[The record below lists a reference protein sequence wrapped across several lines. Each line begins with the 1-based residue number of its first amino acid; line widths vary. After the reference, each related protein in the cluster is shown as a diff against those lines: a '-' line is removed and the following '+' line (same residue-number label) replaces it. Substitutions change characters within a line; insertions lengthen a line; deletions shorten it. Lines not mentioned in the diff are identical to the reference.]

1 MMGRADFAYAQAR
14 IQARHGT
21 RLTERDW
28 RRLEAMHNV
37 AQYLHALRAAGRA
50 RWTERITP
58 DMSSHAVEARLRA
71 EWRCYAEEI
80 ARFQPEPWHAAVAW
94 TAFLADLPVL
104 DHLLRGGVV
113 HRWMAEDEI
122 YAPWAHRD
130 ARERAQAL
138 AASPVAALLREAS
151 AGTPML
157 RAWLNVWRRLWPRT
171 SAAQSDPLESVV
183 RAVIAHG
190 AVLRNPRVAS
200 SVGPRMA
207 LAQRMSI
214 LFRRHVETA
223 AASIA
228 HLFLEALDLERLRA
242 GLVRRVLL
250 EPQRADAA

>member
-1 MMGRADFAYAQAR
+1 
-14 IQARHGT
+14 
-21 RLTERDW
+21 
-28 RRLEAMHNV
+28 
-37 AQYLHALRAAGRA
+37 
-50 RWTERITP
+50 
-58 DMSSHAVEARLRA
+58 MSSHAVEARLRA

-122 YAPWAHRD
+122 YAPWHRAD

-157 RAWLNVWRRLWPRT
+157 RAWLSVWRRLWPRT
-171 SAAQSDPLESVV
+171 SGAQSGPLESVV
-183 RAVIAHG
+183 RAVIDHG
-190 AVLRNPRVAS
+190 AVLQNSKTAS
-200 SVGPRMA
+200 SLGLRMA
-207 LAQRMSI
+207 LAQRMCI
-214 LFRRHVETA
+214 LFRRHFETP
-223 AASIA
+223 AASIV
-228 HLFLEALDLERLRA
+228 HLVLEALDLERVRA

-250 EPQRADAA
+250 EPQRAEAA